1 MNRAAQVKQ
10 AIRPKYFT
18 LSYNVLEAVIAV
30 TVGTLASSVALIGFG
45 IDSAI
50 EVSSGLIM
58 LWRRNY
64 DSNPDADRRAE
75 LAIGWSFFA
84 LAIYVLSD
92 SARGLRAA
100 MATFGGWWAGSAA
113 GLILVPIIP
122 TEGYNALK
130 GRACQHCH

>member
-10 AIRPKYFT
+10 GIRPKYFT
-18 LSYNVLEAVIAV
+18 LSSNVLEAVVAV
-30 TVGTLASSVALIGFG
+30 TVGTLAGSAALISFG
-45 IDSAI
+45 SDSAI
-50 EVSSGLIM
+50 EVGVGLIM
-58 LWRRNY
+58 LWRLND

-92 SARGLRAA
+92 SAPGLRAA